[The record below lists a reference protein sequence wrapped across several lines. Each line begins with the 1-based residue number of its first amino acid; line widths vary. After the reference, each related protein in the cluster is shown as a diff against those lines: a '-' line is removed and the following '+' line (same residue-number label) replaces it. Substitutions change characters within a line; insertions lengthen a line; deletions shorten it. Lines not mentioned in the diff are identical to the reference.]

1 MIKTH
6 KSPNLAM
13 FTVRVCMKSHYLSK
27 QAVALVHPP
36 PVGLAFSI
44 ECAHHATGLREA
56 QWEQAEELVDTGQR
70 CRVDRKKKMPQ
81 PKIRELCFIWWE
93 FLGLQAH
100 RQHLY

>member
-6 KSPNLAM
+6 KSPNLVM

-27 QAVALVHPP
+27 QAIALVHPP

-56 QWEQAEELVDTGQR
+56 QWEQVEELVDTGQR
-70 CRVDRKKKMPQ
+70 CRVDRKKK
-81 PKIRELCFIWWE
+81 KCHNLKFESYASFGGN
-93 FLGLQAH
+93 F
-100 RQHLY
+100 